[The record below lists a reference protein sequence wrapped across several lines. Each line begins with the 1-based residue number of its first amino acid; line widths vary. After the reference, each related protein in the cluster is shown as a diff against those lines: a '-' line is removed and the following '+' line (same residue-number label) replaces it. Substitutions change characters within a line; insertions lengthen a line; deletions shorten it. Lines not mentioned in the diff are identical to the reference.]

1 MTRTPKALILS
12 LALALAVTG
21 CGGAPAADVAAEA
34 VALESVAL
42 EAVGYTEAET
52 GGAVAGT
59 GPETPGARPRLVRKL
74 LRKNTLHGEVVVR
87 GRDGT
92 DRTVVVQRGEVTAAD
107 DEGFTVKSVDGFE
120 LTWSYG
126 EKSRIV
132 ENREKAERS
141 AVRVGAKVGAGGVRE
156 GSAVTARLVV
166 VG

>member
-21 CGGAPAADVAAEA
+21 CGAAPAGDVAAEA

-42 EAVGYTEAET
+42 EAVGYTTADTGEEA
-52 GGAVAGT
+52 AGT
-59 GPETPGARPRLVRKL
+59 GAETAARPRLVRKL

-87 GRDGT
+87 GRDGV

-107 DEGFTVKSVDGFE
+107 ASGFTVKSSDGFE
-120 LTWSYG
+120 LTWAYG
-126 EKSRIV
+126 EKSRV
-132 ENREKAERS
+132 VQDREKAERS
-141 AVRVGAKVGAGGVRE
+141 AVKIGVKVGAGGVRE
-156 GSAVTARLVV
+156 GTAVTARLVV